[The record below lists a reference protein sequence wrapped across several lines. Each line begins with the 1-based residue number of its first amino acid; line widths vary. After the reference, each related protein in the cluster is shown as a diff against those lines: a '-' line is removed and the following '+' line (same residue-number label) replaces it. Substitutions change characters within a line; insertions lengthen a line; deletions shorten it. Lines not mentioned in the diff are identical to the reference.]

1 MKRFFYIILSMLFP
15 FLMIK
20 GQTGKDSILFCG
32 NIVYDGDACEATFM
46 YELYIKH
53 NPKQR
58 VPIVFDSEFSIKC
71 ALGDTLVLKHIETG
85 YPYFY
90 QMVEFIANDTLPQNI
105 HIWRYSKSCNDWYYH
120 QKYKIANLSIK
131 DTIRKSE
138 RVGTYKCKWKKK
150 DSDYSVTSAATMKIN
165 ADGTFELIDE
175 WVSWDIFGTTYHAGN
190 WEIKQD
196 TLICKVVPELMP
208 STVQERYPGQV
219 LHFVWANFEDDKQ
232 CIMEEG
238 KVYKFLV
245 RKKGLIQTD
254 IQDYIYKKVKN
265 W

>member
-1 MKRFFYIILSMLFP
+1 
-15 FLMIK
+15 
-20 GQTGKDSILFCG
+20 
-32 NIVYDGDACEATFM
+32 
-46 YELYIKH
+46 
-53 NPKQR
+53 
-58 VPIVFDSEFSIKC
+58 
-71 ALGDTLVLKHIETG
+71 
-85 YPYFY
+85 
-90 QMVEFIANDTLPQNI
+90 
-105 HIWRYSKSCNDWYYH
+105 
-120 QKYKIANLSIK
+120 
-131 DTIRKSE
+131 
-138 RVGTYKCKWKKK
+138 
-150 DSDYSVTSAATMKIN
+150 MKIN

-208 STVQERYPGQV
+208 STIQERYPGQV